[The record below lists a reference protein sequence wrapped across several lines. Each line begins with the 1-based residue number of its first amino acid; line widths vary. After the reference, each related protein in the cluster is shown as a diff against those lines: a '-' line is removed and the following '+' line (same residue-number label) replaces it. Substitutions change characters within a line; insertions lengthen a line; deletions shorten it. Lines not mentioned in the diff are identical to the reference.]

1 MLFNSNIFL
10 YIFLPLLL
18 IIYFFALWCFKSS
31 VKIGNAIILIFSLL
45 FYICTGGL
53 SIFILLGVVILNYI
67 CAILMIHMS
76 RLKKFIFA
84 LGIGSN
90 IGILLYY
97 KYIGFLYDNY
107 IGIIKH
113 FTFDT
118 EINAALIEVVL
129 PIGISFYIFQAM
141 SYIID
146 VYKQEVAVQY
156 NLAKFTLYIAL
167 FPQLVAGP
175 IVRYSTVCAEIEN
188 RIITTND
195 VYEGACRFIF
205 GLGKKVL
212 VADILGTA
220 VDSIWVLPANG
231 LSVKLTW
238 SAVFLY
244 MLQIYFD
251 FSGYSDM
258 AIGIGRLLGFHFQEN
273 FILPY
278 TASNITDFWRKWHIS
293 LSSFLKDYLYIP
305 LGGNRKGRIRTYI
318 NLVIVFF
325 ICGLWHGAEWS
336 FVVWGLYHGFFLVIE
351 RILKNKF
358 GFKMTGMWGRAI
370 TFFIVM
376 LGWVFFR
383 ANSIEDAS
391 RIFAIMAGNKNI
403 EGYQYYAYSYYIY
416 PKIII
421 TAIIAF
427 GVAFIP
433 FSKMRKQLNK
443 SFIKGIFAIIVLIVS
458 MAFLSDASFT
468 PFIYF
473 QF

>member
-10 YIFLPLLL
+10 YVFLPLLL
-18 IIYFFALWCFKSS
+18 IIYYFAFRCFKLS
-31 VKIGNAIILIFSLL
+31 VKIGNNVILIFSLL

-53 SIFILLGVVILNYI
+53 SVFILLGVVILNYI
-67 CAILMIHMS
+67 CAILMAYIPK
-76 RLKKFIFA
+76 LKKLIFIF
-84 LGIGSN
+84 GIGSN

-107 IGIIKH
+107 ISILKY
-113 FTFDT
+113 FTLNT
-118 EINAALIEVVL
+118 EINPVINAVL

-146 VYKQEVAVQY
+146 VYRQEVAVQY
-156 NLAKFTLYIAL
+156 SLVKFTLYIAL

-188 RIITTND
+188 REITTND

-212 VADILGTA
+212 IADILGTA
-220 VDSIWVLPANG
+220 VDSIWVANG

-244 MLQIYFD
+244 TLQIYFD

-273 FILPY
+273 FMLPY
-278 TASNITDFWRKWHIS
+278 TASNITDFWKKWHIS

-305 LGGNRKGRIRTYI
+305 LGGNRRGALRTYI

-358 GFKMTGMWGRAI
+358 GFRMTGICGRAI

-383 ANSIEDAS
+383 ADSIEDAL
-391 RIFAIMAGNKNI
+391 RIFAIMGGRENI
-403 EGYQYYAYSYYIY
+403 EVYQYYAYSYYIY

-421 TAIIAF
+421 TAVIAF
-427 GVAFIP
+427 ATAFSP
-433 FSKMRKQLNK
+433 FSKMRDQLNK
-443 SFIKGIFAIIVLIVS
+443 SYIKGIFAVIVLIVS
-458 MAFLSDASFT
+458 MAFLADASFT

>member
-10 YIFLPLLL
+10 YAFLPLLL
-18 IIYFFALWCFKSS
+18 LIYYFAICCFKSS
-31 VKIGNAIILIFSLL
+31 IKPANTIILFFSLL
-45 FYICTGGL
+45 FYFCTGGL
-53 SIFILLGVVILNYI
+53 SILILLSVVLLNYV
-67 CAILMIHMS
+67 CAILIFYCE
-76 RLKKFIFA
+76 RLKKFILA
-84 LGIGSN
+84 IGIGSN

-97 KYIGFLYDNY
+97 KYAGFLYDNY
-107 IGIIKH
+107 LSILRY
-113 FTFDT
+113 FTS
-118 EINAALIEVVL
+118 EIEMNKVIEVVL

-146 VYKQEVAVQY
+146 VYKKDVKVQY

-175 IVRYSTVCAEIEN
+175 IVRYSTVCTEIEN
-188 RIITTND
+188 RKITTND
-195 VYEGACRFIF
+195 IYEGACRFIF

-212 VADILGTA
+212 IADILGTA
-220 VDSIWVLPANG
+220 VDSIWTLPINN
-231 LSVKLTW
+231 LSVKLAW

-244 MLQIYFD
+244 TLQIYFD

-258 AIGIGRLLGFHFQEN
+258 AIGIGRLLGFRFPEN

-278 TASNITDFWRKWHIS
+278 TATNITDFWRKWHVS
-293 LSSFLKDYLYIP
+293 LSSFLKDYLYFP
-305 LGGNRKGRIRTYI
+305 LGGNRKGRVRTYI
-318 NLVIVFF
+318 NLIIVFF
-325 ICGLWHGAEWS
+325 VCGLWHGAEWS
-336 FVVWGLYHGFFLVIE
+336 FIVWGLYHGAFLVIE

-358 GFKMTGMWGRAI
+358 GFRMTGICGRLI

-383 ANSIEDAS
+383 ANSIEDAF
-391 RIFAIMAGNKNI
+391 RIFSVMLGSVSIA
-403 EGYQYYAYSYYIY
+403 GYQYYTYCYYIY

-421 TAIIAF
+421 TGIIAF
-427 GVAFIP
+427 FTAIIP
-433 FSKMRKQLNK
+433 FTKVREYLNK
-443 SFIKGIFAIIVLIVS
+443 GFIKGIFAIIILIIS